1 MKKLV
6 VVAAFALA
14 GFMAQAAACELD
26 RRANATPVIVADS
39 AIDSQH
45 QQPTVQDPKA
55 CEGAQCNR
63 AAEPAP
69 QHTVKGGQD

>member
-1 MKKLV
+1 MKKV
-6 VVAAFALA
+6 VVLAAFALA
-14 GFMAQAAACELD
+14 GFVTRAAACELD
-26 RRANATPVIVADS
+26 QRANATPVVVADS
-39 AIDSQH
+39 AIDTQH

-69 QHTVKGGQD
+69 QQAVKADQD